1 VVNVNPGFS
10 RSRDYLSLAM
20 FPESVWLPT
29 PCAALALGR
38 STSYLKR
45 LRDTHGG
52 FLESGKHYCVAPSSN
67 APITWHVE
75 LVRQELNRRG
85 MER

>member
-1 VVNVNPGFS
+1 MILTPI
-10 RSRDYLSLAM
+10 
-20 FPESVWLPT
+20 WLPT
-29 PCAALALGR
+29 PAAALALGR

-52 FLESGKHYCVAPSSN
+52 FLESGKHYSVAPSSN
-67 APITWHVE
+67 AAITWQVD

-85 MER
+85 MKG

>member
-1 VVNVNPGFS
+1 MNTTT
-10 RSRDYLSLAM
+10 A
-20 FPESVWLPT
+20 WLPT
-29 PCAALALGR
+29 TAAALALGR
-38 STSYLKR
+38 STSYIKR

-67 APITWHVE
+67 APITWQVE

-85 MER
+85 MEACCDDQ

>member
-1 VVNVNPGFS
+1 MLLTPI
-10 RSRDYLSLAM
+10 
-20 FPESVWLPT
+20 WLPT
-29 PCAALALGR
+29 PAAALALGR

-67 APITWHVE
+67 APITWNVE

-85 MER
+85 MGAEPCG